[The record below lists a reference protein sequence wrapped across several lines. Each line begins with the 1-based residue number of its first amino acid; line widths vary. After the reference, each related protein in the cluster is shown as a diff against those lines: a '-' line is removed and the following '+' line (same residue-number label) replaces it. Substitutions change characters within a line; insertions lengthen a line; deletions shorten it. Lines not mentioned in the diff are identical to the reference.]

1 MEQFS
6 KGLQKK
12 VDFAISLIQK
22 AVRDNVVE
30 VAYSGGKDS
39 DVILEL
45 TKMAGVKYRAIYK
58 NTTIDPPGT
67 IKHCKENGV
76 EIIRPKQD
84 YFTLVSLH
92 GLSNRNNR
100 MCCHYLK
107 EYKILDYCIQGIR
120 RCESTA
126 RAKRYKESDPIVCRN
141 YSKTQHVNVILPI
154 LSWNNRDEKEFIEKR
169 HIRCHPL
176 YYDENGKF
184 HVERRLGCIGCPLQS
199 DQGVS
204 DFLKNPRW
212 LRPLAKAIIKFWQTH
227 PDAKCTKKYINPYGH
242 LARNLFF
249 HEDLEFNTT
258 SSKDFH
264 GEVIDW
270 KQKLEHFFNIELP

>member
-1 MEQFS
+1 MKQLS

-22 AVRDNVVE
+22 AVRNEVVE

-58 NTTIDPPGT
+58 STTIDPPGT
-67 IKHCKENGV
+67 IKHCKEKGV
-76 EIIRPKQD
+76 EIIRPEHD

-92 GLSNRNNR
+92 GLSNRINR

-126 RAKRYKESDPIVCRN
+126 RKKRYSESDPIVCRN
-141 YSKTQHVNVILPI
+141 FPKTGHVNIILPI
-154 LSWNNRDEKEFIEKR
+154 LSWTNRDEKEFIEKLNLK
-169 HIRCHPL
+169 CHPL
-176 YYDENGKF
+176 YYDDEGKF
-184 HVERRLGCIGCPLQS
+184 HVERRLGCFGCPLVS
-199 DQGVS
+199 DQGIG
-204 DFLKNPRW
+204 DYMKNPRS
-212 LRPLAKAIIKFWQTH
+212 LRPLTRAVKIFWKTH
-227 PDAKCTKKYINPYGH
+227 PHAKCTKKYINPYGH
-242 LARNLFF
+242 IARNLFF
-249 HEDLEFNTT
+249 HSDLDFNTA
-258 SSKDFH
+258 SSIDFN
-264 GEVIDW
+264 GETIDW
-270 KQKLEHFFNIELP
+270 KIELEKFFNIELP